1 MEGVMKDLS
10 ISRFW
15 EKFISK
21 TKDYGVKPAAA
32 RWYVRDAEL
41 YIKAY
46 STIKLSQHEPHFVEK
61 YLESKGRNTRLEAW
75 QFVQVITAIK
85 ILFTKMVQ
93 VSWAEDFPWEEWVEQ
108 AEQLPNSNSKQTNY
122 LSDTELKYLK
132 DTLEEK
138 NNGSKGLFNQI
149 YTLYPH
155 HIENIIKCIRI
166 NYYSKRTEQTYLSWF
181 MRFVVFHKCKDP
193 LNLTDKDIGSYLEYL
208 VLKRKVSS
216 STQGL
221 ALNAIIFF
229 YKKVVEREISEDIQY
244 YRSKKP
250 KRLPVV
256 LSKKEI
262 SLLLNEIPSP
272 LWGLMAHLL
281 YGCGMR
287 LMEAVR
293 LRILDVD
300 FDYHKILIRNA
311 KGKKDRVVPIPEKL
325 IDSLKK
331 QIDAASELHKGDIKG
346 GFGMVYI
353 PEALSRKYPN
363 AAFELRWQYVFP
375 ATGISADP
383 KTGIRR
389 RHHIHENGLQKTIRK
404 TAEKV
409 GIMKRVTCHVLR
421 HSFATHLLENGYDIR
436 TVQELLGH
444 ADVSTTMIYT
454 HVLNK
459 PGVTVTSPLDMLEV

>member
-1 MEGVMKDLS
+1 MSDLS
-10 ISRFW
+10 VSRFW
-15 EKFISK
+15 EKFIYK
-21 TKDYGVKPAAA
+21 TKDYGIQPDVV

-46 STIKLSQHEPHFVEK
+46 ANTKLALHEPHFVEK

-75 QFVQVITAIK
+75 QFIQTITAIK

-93 VSWAEDFPWEEWVEQ
+93 VTWADNFPWEQWLEQ
-108 AEQLPNSNSKQTNY
+108 AERLPKSKPQQANF
-122 LSDTELKYLK
+122 LSEDELKYLK
-132 DTLEEK
+132 ATLDERS
-138 NNGSKGLFNQI
+138 NGSNGLFHQV
-149 YTLYPH
+149 YTLH
-155 HIENIIKCIRI
+155 GQHIENIIKCIRL
-166 NYYSKRTEQTYLSWF
+166 NHYSKRTEQTYLGWF
-181 MRFVVFHKCKDP
+181 MRFIAFHHFKDP
-193 LNLTDKDIGSYLEYL
+193 LQLTDKDIGAYLEYL
-208 VLKRKVSS
+208 VLKRKVSA

-229 YKKVVEREISEDIQY
+229 YKKVIEREVSEDIQF

-256 LSKKEI
+256 LSKTEVSCLLKEI
-262 SLLLNEIPSP
+262 SNPM
-272 LWGLMAHLL
+272 WQLMAYLL

-300 FDYHKILIRNA
+300 FDYQQILIRNA
-311 KGKKDRVVPIPEKL
+311 KGKKDRIVPIPEILTESLREQIKSVRKL
-325 IDSLKK
+325 HQD
-331 QIDAASELHKGDIKG
+331 DIKG

-389 RHHIHENGLQKTIRK
+389 RHHIHENGLQKVVKK
-404 TAEKV
+404 TSERV

-459 PGVTVTSPLDMLEV
+459 PGVTVTSPLDRL

>member
-1 MEGVMKDLS
+1 MNDLS
-10 ISRFW
+10 VSRFW

-21 TKDYGVKPAAA
+21 TKDYGIKPDVA

-41 YIKAY
+41 YIKTY
-46 STIKLSQHEPHFVEK
+46 KNTKLSLHEPHFVEK
-61 YLESKGRNTRLEAW
+61 YFESKGRNTRLEAW
-75 QFVQVITAIK
+75 QFIQLIVAIK

-93 VSWAEDFPWEEWVEQ
+93 VSWADKFLWDDWIEQ
-108 AEQLPNSNSKQTNY
+108 AKKRSNSNQKKV
-122 LSDTELKYLK
+122 LSDTDLKYLK
-132 DTLEEK
+132 DNLEEK
-138 NNGSKGLFNQI
+138 SQTSKGLFNQV
-149 YTLYPH
+149 YTLYPQ
-155 HIENIIKCIRI
+155 HIENIIKCIRV
-166 NYYSKRTEQTYLSWF
+166 NYYSKRTEQTYLGWF

-193 LNLTDKDIGSYLEYL
+193 IALTDKDIGAYLEYL

-229 YKKVVEREISEDIQY
+229 YKQVIEREVSDDIQF

-256 LSKKEI
+256 LSKSEVGLLLKEI
-262 SLLLNEIPSP
+262 PNPV
-272 LWGLMAHLL
+272 WQLMANLL

-287 LMEAVR
+287 LMEVVR

-300 FDYHKILIRNA
+300 FDYQQILIRNA
-311 KGKKDRVVPIPEKL
+311 KGKKDRIVPIPEKL
-325 IDSLKK
+325 IVALKN
-331 QIDAASELHKGDIKG
+331 QIDVARELHHEDIKG
-346 GFGMVYI
+346 GFGMVYL

-363 AAFELRWQYVFP
+363 AAFESRWQYVFP
-375 ATGISADP
+375 ATAISADP
-383 KTGIRR
+383 QTGIRR

-404 TAEKV
+404 VTERV

-459 PGVTVTSPLDMLEV
+459 PGVTVTSPLDML

>member
-1 MEGVMKDLS
+1 MKDLS

-15 EKFISK
+15 GKYISK
-21 TKDYGVKPAAA
+21 TKDYGVKSDAA

-46 STIKLSQHEPHFVEK
+46 ANIKLSQHEAHFVEK
-61 YLESKGRNTRLEAW
+61 YFESKGRNTRLEEW
-75 QFVQVITAIK
+75 QFIQTITAIK

-93 VSWAEDFPWEEWVEQ
+93 VTWAENFPWDDWIKQ
-108 AEQLPNSNSKQTNY
+108 AERLPNSNSKQVSF
-122 LSDTELKYLK
+122 LSNSELKYLK
-132 DTLEEK
+132 DSLEEK
-138 NNGSKGLFNQI
+138 SRGSKGLFNQV
-149 YTLYPH
+149 YTLYPS
-155 HIENIIKCIRI
+155 HIENIIKCIRV
-166 NYYSKRTEQTYLSWF
+166 NHYSRRTEETYLSWF

-193 LNLTDKDIGSYLEYL
+193 AILTDKDIGLYLEYL

-216 STQGL
+216 STQAL
-221 ALNAIIFF
+221 ALNAVIFF
-229 YKKVVEREISEDIQY
+229 YKKVLKREVSEDIQFF
-244 YRSKKP
+244 RSKKP

-256 LSKKEI
+256 LSKSEI
-262 SLLLNEIPSP
+262 SLLLKEISSP
-272 LWGLMAHLL
+272 VWKLMAHLL

-300 FDYHKILIRNA
+300 FDYHQILIRNA
-311 KGKKDRVVPIPEKL
+311 KGKKDRVVPIPETL
-325 IDSLKK
+325 MDALKE
-331 QIDAASELHKGDIKG
+331 QIKAASELHKGDIKG

-353 PEALSRKYPN
+353 PDALSRKYPN

-404 TAEKV
+404 TSEKA

-459 PGVTVTSPLDMLEV
+459 PGVTVTSPLDML

>member
-1 MEGVMKDLS
+1 MNDLS
-10 ISRFW
+10 VSRFW
-15 EKFISK
+15 EKYISK
-21 TKDYGVKPAAA
+21 TKDYGIKRDVA

-46 STIKLSQHEPHFVEK
+46 KNTKLSLHEPHFVEK
-61 YLESKGRNTRLEAW
+61 YFESKGRNTRLEAW
-75 QFVQVITAIK
+75 QFIQLIVAIK

-93 VSWAEDFPWEEWVEQ
+93 VSWADKFSWDDWVEQ
-108 AEQLPNSNSKQTNY
+108 AKKLSNSNQKKV
-122 LSDTELKYLK
+122 LSDTDLKYLK
-132 DTLEEK
+132 NNLEEK
-138 NNGSKGLFNQI
+138 NQASKGLFNQV
-149 YTLYPH
+149 YTLYPQ
-155 HIENIIKCIRI
+155 HIENIIKCIRV
-166 NYYSKRTEQTYLSWF
+166 NYYSKRTEQTYLGWF

-193 LNLTDKDIGSYLEYL
+193 ISLTDNDIGAYLEYL

-229 YKKVVEREISEDIQY
+229 YKQVIGREVSDDIQF

-256 LSKKEI
+256 LSKPEVA
-262 SLLLNEIPSP
+262 LLLNEISNPV
-272 LWGLMAHLL
+272 WQLMANLL

-300 FDYHKILIRNA
+300 FDYQQILIRNA
-311 KGKKDRVVPIPEKL
+311 KGKKDRIVPIPEKL
-325 IDSLKK
+325 IEALKN
-331 QIDAASELHKGDIKG
+331 QIDGARELHQEDIKG
-346 GFGMVYI
+346 GFGMVYL

-363 AAFELRWQYVFP
+363 AAFESRWQYVFP
-375 ATGISADP
+375 ATAISVDP
-383 KTGIRR
+383 LTGIRR

-404 TAEKV
+404 TTERV

-459 PGVTVTSPLDMLEV
+459 PGVTVTSPLDML

>member
-1 MEGVMKDLS
+1 MKDLS

-15 EKFISK
+15 GKFISK
-21 TKDYGVKPAAA
+21 TKDYGVKPDKA

-41 YIKAY
+41 YIKEYAN
-46 STIKLSQHEPHFVEK
+46 IKLSQHEPYFVEK
-61 YLESKGRNTRLEAW
+61 YFERKGRNTRLEAW
-75 QFVQVITAIK
+75 QFIQVITAIK

-93 VSWAEDFPWEEWVEQ
+93 VSWAETFPWDDWLEQ
-108 AEQLPNSNSKQTNY
+108 AERLPNSNSSQINF
-122 LSDTELKYLK
+122 LSNSELTYLK
-132 DTLEEK
+132 ESLEEK
-138 NNGSKGLFNQI
+138 SQATKGIFNQV

-166 NYYSKRTEQTYLSWF
+166 NHYSKRTEQTYLSWF
-181 MRFVVFHKCKDP
+181 MRFVVFHQCKDP
-193 LNLTDKDIGSYLEYL
+193 IKLTDNDIGTYLEYL

-221 ALNAIIFF
+221 ALNSIIFF
-229 YKKVVEREISEDIQY
+229 YKRVLERKISEDIQF

-256 LSKKEI
+256 LSKAEV
-262 SLLLNEIPSP
+262 SLLLNGLSNPV
-272 LWGLMAHLL
+272 WRLMAHLL

-300 FDYHKILIRNA
+300 FDYQQILIRNA
-311 KGKKDRVVPIPEKL
+311 KGKKDRVVPIPEIL
-325 IDSLKK
+325 VDALRK
-331 QIDAASELHKGDIKG
+331 QINVAKQLHEGDIKG

-404 TAEKV
+404 TSETV
-409 GIMKRVTCHVLR
+409 GIIKRVTCHVLR

-459 PGVTVTSPLDMLEV
+459 PGVTVTSPLDML

>member
-1 MEGVMKDLS
+1 MNELS
-10 ISRFW
+10 VSRFW
-15 EKFISK
+15 EKFIRK

-46 STIKLSQHEPHFVEK
+46 ANTKLSQHEPHFVEQ
-61 YLESKGRNTRLEAW
+61 YLERKGRNTRLESW
-75 QFVQVITAIK
+75 QFIQVITAIK
-85 ILFTKMVQ
+85 IIFTKMVH
-93 VSWAEDFPWEEWVEQ
+93 VSWAEDFPWEQWVAQ
-108 AEQLPNSNSKQTNY
+108 AEKRPNANSNKVKVLSK
-122 LSDTELKYLK
+122 SELAYLK
-132 DTLEEK
+132 ENLEIK
-138 NNGSKGLFNQI
+138 SQSSKGIFNQV

-166 NYYSKRTEQTYLSWF
+166 NHYSKRTEQTYLHWF
-181 MRFVVFHKCKDP
+181 LRYVVFHNCKDP
-193 LNLTDKDIGSYLEYL
+193 ATLTDNEIATYLEYL

-229 YKKVVEREISEDIQY
+229 YKRVIEREVNEDIQFF
-244 YRSKKP
+244 RSKKP

-256 LSKKEI
+256 LSKSEV
-262 SLLLNEIPSP
+262 SLLLKEINKPA
-272 LWGLMAHLL
+272 WQLMAYLL

-300 FDYHKILIRNA
+300 FDYKQILIRNA
-311 KGKKDRVVPIPEKL
+311 KGNKDRVVPIPEKL
-325 IDSLKK
+325 IGSLKI
-331 QIDAASELHKGDIKG
+331 QIKHATHLHQEDIKG

-353 PEALSRKYPN
+353 PDALSRKYPN
-363 AAFELRWQYVFP
+363 AEFELRWQYVFP

-389 RHHIHENGLQKTIRK
+389 RHHIHENGLQKTIKK
-404 TAEKV
+404 TAERV
-409 GIMKRVTCHVLR
+409 GILKRVTCHVLR
-421 HSFATHLLENGYDIR
+421 HSFATHLLENGSDIR

-459 PGVTVTSPLDMLEV
+459 PGVTVTSPLDLLDV